1 MSESAKIHH
10 FTSAEAT
17 VAWDSGR
24 CIHAA
29 ECVRRAPVAFDPRAR
44 PWIRPEKEPV
54 KALAEAVNRCPSGA
68 LSMHYTDGA
77 SAMVMPPLNTCTV
90 TADGPHYVRG
100 KLALKLGET
109 VLTDTRM
116 ALCRCGGSHNKP
128 FCDNSHKKTG
138 FVHDGSLPAAKAA
151 PAEADFAAPL
161 SITPTLNGP
170 LQFAGPLML
179 RDAAG
184 RTAFSESALLC
195 RCGGSGNKPYC
206 DGTHRKIGF
215 VG

>member
-1 MSESAKIHH
+1 MSDPAKIHH
-10 FTSAEAT
+10 YSSDEAT
-17 VAWDSGR
+17 IAWDSGR

-29 ECVRRAPVAFDPRAR
+29 ECVRRAPVAFDPRER

-68 LSMHYTDGA
+68 LSMHYADGA
-77 SAMVMPPLNTCTV
+77 SAMVMPPLNTCSV
-90 TADGPHYVRG
+90 TANGPNYVRG
-100 KLALKLGET
+100 NLALKQGEN

-116 ALCRCGGSHNKP
+116 ALCRCGASQNKP

-138 FVHDGSLPAAKAA
+138 FAHDGTLPWAKSA
-151 PAEADFAAPL
+151 PPNVDFALPL

-170 LQFAGPLML
+170 LQCAGPLSL
-179 RDAAG
+179 RDSAG
-184 RTAFSESALLC
+184 RTAFTESVYLC
-195 RCGGSGNKPYC
+195 RCGGSSNKPYC